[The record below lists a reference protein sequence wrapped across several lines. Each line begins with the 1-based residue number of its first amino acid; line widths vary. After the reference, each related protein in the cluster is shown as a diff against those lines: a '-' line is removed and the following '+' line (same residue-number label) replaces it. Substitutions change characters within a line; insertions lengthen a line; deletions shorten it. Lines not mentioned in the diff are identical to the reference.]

1 MIINSI
7 LELKQKIF
15 FLSNDNILYKLN
27 KKKKDEKPPNNINMI
42 NLRDINYVLY
52 KIPNT
57 FDIIGYVN
65 NIHIEDN
72 HRGKTP

>member
-1 MIINSI
+1 
-7 LELKQKIF
+7 
-15 FLSNDNILYKLN
+15 
-27 KKKKDEKPPNNINMI
+27 MI

-72 HRGKTP
+72 HRGKTPWEIK